1 MPAGLKTRI
10 DNYMP
15 FCLCVEDRFIDLTI
29 QINPVDVTL
38 PPRNAKSYII
48 FIDAHFKKIKIA
60 YNTTLLTGMHT
71 IAVGG

>member
-1 MPAGLKTRI
+1 LPAGLKTRI

-48 FIDAHFKKIKIA
+48 FIDAHFKK
-60 YNTTLLTGMHT
+60 
-71 IAVGG
+71 